1 MIDNFGKALSVLE
14 SGGVILYPTDTI
26 WGIGCD
32 ATNPEAVEKIYTIK
46 HRPADKGLIVMVDSI
61 DMLKKYVHLVHPRIE
76 TLLSVHLQPLTIIYD
91 SPMGL
96 APNVAAPDG
105 TVAIRVTLD
114 AFCKQ
119 LIGKFKKPIISTS
132 ANVSGTPF
140 PTHFGAISSDI
151 LQAIDFVVKY
161 KNDLKSDA
169 MPSVIAKLDNE
180 TEELIFMRE

>member
-46 HRPADKGLIVMVDSI
+46 HRPAAKGLIVMVDSI

-91 SPMGL
+91 SP
-96 APNVAAPDG
+96 
-105 TVAIRVTLD
+105 
-114 AFCKQ
+114 
-119 LIGKFKKPIISTS
+119 
-132 ANVSGTPF
+132 
-140 PTHFGAISSDI
+140 
-151 LQAIDFVVKY
+151 
-161 KNDLKSDA
+161 
-169 MPSVIAKLDNE
+169 
-180 TEELIFMRE
+180 